1 MWYQKHKKLLSFVH
15 LCDIFTIFAEN
26 KWLLHIYDS
35 DTYLYLSRKM
45 YHLHNMS
52 DAYLVDEILLEL
64 LNRQQLRTIERA

>member
-35 DTYLYLSRKM
+35 DTFST
-45 YHLHNMS
+45 
-52 DAYLVDEILLEL
+52 LVGRCI
-64 LNRQQLRTIERA
+64 TCII